1 MVRKFNQ
8 AVFLFITAILIV
20 SLWSCDPSKKL
31 EKEENAKI
39 QEYLGNNSMLNFVH
53 KTSGLYYL
61 EVLAG
66 TGIIPADHDTAYV
79 KYTGK
84 FLDGTVFDTNVGTTD
99 TLIFPVNEGWIIA
112 GIDEGVSY
120 MASGGKAIFL
130 VPSNLGFG
138 ASGNYFINGYTPL
151 LFDIELIK
159 VKPGSTK

>member
-8 AVFLFITAILIV
+8 AVFLLIAAILMV

-31 EKEENAKI
+31 EDEENAKI

-66 TGIIPADHDTAYV
+66 TGIVPADHDTAYV

-112 GIDEGVSY
+112 GFDEGVSY
-120 MASGGKAIFL
+120 MATGGKAICL

-138 ASGNYFINGYTPL
+138 AAGNYFINGYTPL

-159 VKPGSTK
+159 VKPGSSK